1 MFSWT
6 SADGADQGSR
16 METARLVRSE
26 RGLRVNGYLVTV
38 GVNAAGSWYSMMCDP
53 AGQLRRLTVRADSVI
68 GERSLSLTRA
78 PGGPWVLD
86 RADGKQ
92 IEPALAAVDDVVLGG
107 SVLSH
112 TLPIRRQAMHTGD
125 EGSSQTIE
133 VAVISIPDLTVSLEH
148 ITYTT
153 SVKGQDGSAEISVT
167 CNDVSTIVPVDA
179 AGNIAIAANVRV

>member
-6 SADGADQGSR
+6 SANAADHGSR

-26 RGLRVNGYLVTV
+26 RGLRANGYLVS
-38 GVNAAGSWYSMMCDP
+38 GGDDAAGCWYSLMCDP
-53 AGQLRRLTVRADSVI
+53 AGRLRRLTVRADSAI

-78 PGGPWVLD
+78 PGGPWVLE
-86 RADGKQ
+86 RADGEQ
-92 IEPALAAVDDVVLGG
+92 TEPALAAVDDVVLGG

-112 TLPIRRQAMHTGD
+112 ALPIHRHAIHTSG

-133 VAVISIPDLTVSLEH
+133 VAVISIPELSVSLEQ

-153 SVKGQDGSAEISVT
+153 AARAEDGSTEISVT
-167 CNDVSTIVPVDA
+167 CNDVGTIVPIDATGSIAGAVDL
-179 AGNIAIAANVRV
+179 RV